1 MAQISLLMVF
11 YRLLTKSCMCF
22 GRPMKLPLLYLHGDA
37 VIASITILSD
47 ARLRSNPNE
56 YDHFNKKSQSLN
68 LSSELKFLLLI
79 TTATSS
85 THGVISE
92 PFVEAALFV
101 SIWISDRDSRDAVAS
116 RSNELSSRLGRI
128 LAAIMGTNGDSVR
141 KIPARHKG
149 IVKMKKISVWQKG
162 LVFQNKQMCFC
173 WISESLLSSFKV
185 HTSLACEGFSLFIYV
200 SGESGG
206 RLAEFAMAKE
216 SLTVARPQEVFKFL
230 QLKLLAYLVL
240 KNIMITAA
248 SGGVDVLGSA
258 VGFAV
263 FTIVLLSWA
272 LTFAI
277 GGEHLF
283 GSAWD
288 KLVMYNVAERLGL
301 IGWR

>member
-1 MAQISLLMVF
+1 M
-11 YRLLTKSCMCF
+11 
-22 GRPMKLPLLYLHGDA
+22 
-37 VIASITILSD
+37 LSD
-47 ARLRSNPNE
+47 ARLRLNRNE
-56 YDHFNKKSQSLN
+56 YDRFNKKSQPLN

-79 TTATSS
+79 ATATSS

-92 PFVEAALFV
+92 PFVEAAVFV
-101 SIWISDRDSRDAVAS
+101 GIWISDRDSRDAITS

-149 IVKMKKISVWQKG
+149 IVKMKKIPARQKG
-162 LVFQNKQMCFC
+162 LVFQNKQ
-173 WISESLLSSFKV
+173 IV
-185 HTSLACEGFSLFIYV
+185 
-200 SGESGG
+200 
-206 RLAEFAMAKE
+206 
-216 SLTVARPQEVFKFL
+216 
-230 QLKLLAYLVL
+230 LLALTQLLGVNL
-240 KNIMITAA
+240 DGSGQQKNIMITAA
-248 SGGVDVLGSA
+248 SGDVLGSA

-277 GGEHLF
+277 EGEHLF

-301 IGWR
+301 TGWS